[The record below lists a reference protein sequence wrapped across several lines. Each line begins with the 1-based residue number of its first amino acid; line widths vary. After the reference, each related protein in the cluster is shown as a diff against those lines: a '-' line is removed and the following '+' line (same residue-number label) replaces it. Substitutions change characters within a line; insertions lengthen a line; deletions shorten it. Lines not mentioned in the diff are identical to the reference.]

1 LKDLRARVT
10 QGPAADALI
19 ALEKKAA
26 DLEGSEGGYGA
37 RFLSTPEGRSL
48 ARLNA
53 GLYALLQA
61 VDSADAAPTTQE
73 ISTFAEVQQA
83 LGEDLAAWNEI
94 KNKDIPALNAQLSQ
108 AGQSGIAIQ

>member
-1 LKDLRARVT
+1 MT

-108 AGQSGIAIQ
+108 AGQSRIAIQ